1 MEPQKTKSNIPR
13 WVWLM
18 AGLALLML
26 CAVVATGVLAIGAFS
41 VFTTTAPESDADIVL
56 IEPIESLEADTE
68 TAQSPVELPATAT
81 ASAEVDSQE
90 TSEPIVS
97 AETAVPGEA
106 EARETAE
113 GEEMVESKPPDNDIG
128 LVERA
133 AIEANVVNIRE
144 LEPLAAVDPTLLSAS
159 ELGQRLEE
167 EFAESYSPEEAR
179 NDAIAWSAFDFFP
192 ADFDLYNFVISLYTE
207 QIAGFYDAETDEF
220 VIIGDDDEFDVLE
233 QWTHA
238 HEYVHALQDQH
249 YDLEILDDESLDSE
263 ATFALQ
269 ALAEGDATLV
279 QTLYLLGGYF
289 DQEQLFEILTTAF
302 EIDTA
307 VLDSAPPVI
316 AHELEF
322 PYITGLAF
330 VQALYDEGGFAAVDE
345 AWEQLPQ
352 STEHI
357 LHPDRYLANDAPQLV
372 TVAPLTDTLGAGWQL
387 AKEDILGEFY
397 LREYLSQQLDSNQ
410 VNEAATGWGGDRY
423 AVYWN
428 ESNQQSVLV
437 LQITWDTAADAKEF
451 LSFYPKYPDG
461 LFGVSGSDRP
471 DAGTC
476 WQGADVICLYALG
489 DQSLVIR
496 APDMN
501 IMNSV
506 TSALIP

>member
-1 MEPQKTKSNIPR
+1 MEPQKTKSNIPI

-26 CAVVATGVLAIGAFS
+26 CAVVVTGVLAIGAFS
-41 VFTTTAPESDADIVL
+41 VFTTTAPESDADLAL
-56 IEPIESLEADTE
+56 IEPIEPLATEMETEQPLADFPA
-68 TAQSPVELPATAT
+68 TAAATAT
-81 ASAEVDSQE
+81 ADLKEP
-90 TSEPIVS
+90 SEPVVS
-97 AETAVPGEA
+97 VEATVPGEA
-106 EARETAE
+106 EARETVE
-113 GEEMVESKPPDNDIG
+113 GEEMVEKNPLANDIG
-128 LVERA
+128 QAERA

-144 LEPLAAVDPTLLSAS
+144 LEPLAAVDPTLLSTS

-249 YDLEILDDESLDSE
+249 YNLEILEDESLDSE
-263 ATFALQ
+263 ATFAIQ
-269 ALAEGDATLV
+269 AMAEGDATLV

-322 PYITGLAF
+322 PYISGLAF
-330 VQALYDEGGFAAVDE
+330 VQALYDKGGFAAVDE

-357 LHPDRYLANDAPQLV
+357 LHPDRYLAGDLPQLV
-372 TVAPLTDTLGAGWQL
+372 ALAPLTDTLGAGWQL
-387 AKEDILGEFY
+387 AKEDVLGEFY

-428 ESNQQSVLV
+428 ESIQQSVMV
-437 LQITWDTAADAKEF
+437 LQIGWDTAADAKEF
-451 LSFYPKYPDG
+451 HNIYPEYSNRSFG
-461 LFGVSGSDRP
+461 ALGSDRP
-471 DAGTC
+471 DGGRC
-476 WQGADVICLYALG
+476 WQGTNVICLYALG
-489 DQSLVIR
+489 DQSLVVR

-506 TSALIP
+506 TLAMIP